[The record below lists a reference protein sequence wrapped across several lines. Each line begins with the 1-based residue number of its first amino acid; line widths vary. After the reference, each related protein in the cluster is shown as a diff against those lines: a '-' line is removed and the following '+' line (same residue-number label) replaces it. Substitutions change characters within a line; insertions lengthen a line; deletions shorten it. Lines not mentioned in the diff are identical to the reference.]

1 MYPKILIGSE
11 RKGLRVGEG
20 EGRGGGGRGKG
31 ERRGKRREGEETG
44 GEDKREGGAKRGE
57 EMRSALLN
65 YKELYHRPKKEI
77 RYILLQKSTSFIAV
91 NDLL

>member
-1 MYPKILIGSE
+1 MKE
-11 RKGLRVGEG
+11 RVLEWER
-20 EGRGGGGRGKG
+20 GRGKG
-31 ERRGKRREGEETG
+31 EGGGGEERKEKG
-44 GEDKREGGAKRGE
+44 GGAKRGE

-65 YKELYHRPKKEI
+65 HKELYHRPKKEI

>member
-1 MYPKILIGSE
+1 MKE
-11 RKGLRVGEG
+11 RVLEWERGRGRGREEG
-20 EGRGGGGRGKG
+20 EG
-31 ERRGKRREGEETG
+31 GEERKEKG
-44 GEDKREGGAKRGE
+44 GEAKRGE

>member
-1 MYPKILIGSE
+1 MKE
-11 RKGLRVGEG
+11 RVLEWGRGRGEG
-20 EGRGGGGRGKG
+20 EGVEERKEKGGGRDG
-31 ERRGKRREGEETG
+31 RGGEEG
-44 GEDKREGGAKRGE
+44 GEAKRGE

>member
-20 EGRGGGGRGKG
+20 EGRGGGRRGRG
-31 ERRGKRREGEETG
+31 GEERKEKG
-44 GEDKREGGAKRGE
+44 GEAKRGE

>member
-1 MYPKILIGSE
+1 MKE
-11 RKGLRVGEG
+11 RVLEWGRGRGEG
-20 EGRGGGGRGKG
+20 EGGEERKEKGGGRDG
-31 ERRGKRREGEETG
+31 RGGEEG
-44 GEDKREGGAKRGE
+44 GEGRDGRGGEEGGEAKRGE

-77 RYILLQKSTSFIAV
+77 RCILLQKSTSFIAV

>member
-20 EGRGGGGRGKG
+20 EGKGGGRRGKG
-31 ERRGKRREGEETG
+31 ERRGKRRVWE
-44 GEDKREGGAKRGE
+44 AKRGE

>member
-20 EGRGGGGRGKG
+20 EGEGEGGEERKEKGEGRDGRG
-31 ERRGKRREGEETG
+31 EEEG
-44 GEDKREGGAKRGE
+44 GEAKRGE

-65 YKELYHRPKKEI
+65 YKVLYHRPKKEI

>member
-20 EGRGGGGRGKG
+20 EGRGGGRRGKG

-44 GEDKREGGAKRGE
+44 GEDKREGRPGG

-65 YKELYHRPKKEI
+65 HKELYHRPKKEI

>member
-20 EGRGGGGRGKG
+20 EGRGGGRRGKG
-31 ERRGKRREGEETG
+31 ERRGKRREGRPR
-44 GEDKREGGAKRGE
+44 GEAKRGE

>member
-20 EGRGGGGRGKG
+20 EGGGGRGRG
-31 ERRGKRREGEETG
+31 EEGEEG
-44 GEDKREGGAKRGE
+44 GETRRGE

-65 YKELYHRPKKEI
+65 NKELYHRPKKQI

>member
-20 EGRGGGGRGKG
+20 KGKGGGRRGKG
-31 ERRGKRREGEETG
+31 ERRGKRREGRPR
-44 GEDKREGGAKRGE
+44 GEAKRGE

>member
-20 EGRGGGGRGKG
+20 EGGEERKEKGGEAKRGGQEGRPRG
-31 ERRGKRREGEETG
+31 E
-44 GEDKREGGAKRGE
+44 AKRGE

>member
-20 EGRGGGGRGKG
+20 EGEGEGGEERKEKGGGRDG
-31 ERRGKRREGEETG
+31 RGREEG
-44 GEDKREGGAKRGE
+44 GEARRGE

-65 YKELYHRPKKEI
+65 NKELYHRPKKQI

>member
-20 EGRGGGGRGKG
+20 EGEGEGEGGEERKEKGGGRDG
-31 ERRGKRREGEETG
+31 RGEEEG
-44 GEDKREGGAKRGE
+44 GEAKRGE